1 MIHCDLVHVVPQ
13 MRTVPSHLTT
23 EIIGAARLSKHRA
36 PSEAC
41 RNVAGLEGP
50 WILAHGPF
58 AKPTS
63 SLNTLRDKQGPL

>member
-1 MIHCDLVHVVPQ
+1 MIRCDFVVPQ
-13 MRTVPSHLTT
+13 MRTVPSHLTN

-41 RNVAGLEGP
+41 KNVAGLEGP

-58 AKPTS
+58 AKPTLF
-63 SLNTLRDKQGPL
+63 LNTSS